1 MKQSVTISLTSSEKS
16 IFSVRLFVIPL
27 SFYFWSIEFMNLSI
41 AKLALVAAVMLQG
54 ASFANPANTD
64 MFQMTEATNMS

>member
-1 MKQSVTISLTSSEKS
+1 
-16 IFSVRLFVIPL
+16 
-27 SFYFWSIEFMNLSI
+27 MNLSI